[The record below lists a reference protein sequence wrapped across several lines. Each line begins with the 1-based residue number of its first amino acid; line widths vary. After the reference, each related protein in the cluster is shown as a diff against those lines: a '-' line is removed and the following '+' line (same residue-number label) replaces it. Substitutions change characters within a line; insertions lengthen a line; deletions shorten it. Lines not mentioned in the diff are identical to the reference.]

1 MLNKYIMYKKLH
13 LPENK
18 KKIIKKNI
26 ETSNLT
32 TSNFLKL
39 LSLKF
44 QKLNEIKHFHGASN
58 LE

>member
-32 TSNFLKL
+32 TSNFL
-39 LSLKF
+39 SLKF